1 LLPGLGSRADQALL
15 AAFNAKTTLSQR
27 ARDRRQRRPSRAR

>member
-1 LLPGLGSRADQALL
+1 MQVVKGGVEALL

-27 ARDRRQRRPSRAR
+27 ARDRWRRRPSRAR